1 VVEVDDLANRQ
12 ENLVLDMTSGVLIS
26 ITTLEQ
32 ELTVSAKSFE
42 TVQGMSDYQAA
53 RELQEALR
61 VQGMSPEARW
71 IWLQQTWGR
80 LQDSAAFLRPDDQ
93 PMPGAARSYATLNE
107 KNRFDEDREI
117 RQALKMSMR
126 MAHQS

>member
-1 VVEVDDLANRQ
+1 MWTLSQCAGNSGNDTHIEPLWWKQATCKSAK
-12 ENLVLDMTSGVLIS
+12 NLVLDMPSGVLIP
-26 ITTLEQ
+26 ITT
-32 ELTVSAKSFE
+32 
-42 TVQGMSDYQAA
+42 
-53 RELQEALR
+53 EALR

-93 PMPGAARSYATLNE
+93 PMPGAARCYATLNE

>member
-1 VVEVDDLANRQ
+1 MLYKT
-12 ENLVLDMTSGVLIS
+12 LGVLPL

-71 IWLQQTWGR
+71 MWLQQAWGR
-80 LQDSAAFLRPDDQ
+80 LQDGAAFLWPDDQ
-93 PMPGAARSYATLNE
+93 PMPGAARCYATLDE

-117 RQALKMSMR
+117 RQALKMPMH
-126 MAHQS
+126 MARRT